1 MSWNYD
7 SWLKNYNKRMDRW
20 VGVERVRTR
29 DKKGRY
35 LADDK
40 TTHNKNEAWTKRKV
54 KSSKK

>member
-20 VGVERVRTR
+20 FGVERVRTR

-40 TTHNKNEAWTKRKV
+40 TTPNKNAAWTKRKV

>member
-1 MSWNYD
+1 MGWNYD

-20 VGVERVRTR
+20 FGVEKVRTR

-40 TTHNKNEAWTKRKV
+40 TTPNKNEAWTKRKV